1 MPQPNLL
8 GNVDLGFCYRNRTSS
23 TGATTSP
30 LATPANYMSPT
41 TIDTRLTAI
50 NGSLFT
56 AAYLAKLTLNDK
68 LFELRRR
75 DDAASV

>member
-8 GNVDLGFCYRNRTSS
+8 GSVDLCFAYRNKTAGNSS
-23 TGATTSP
+23 TAA
-30 LATPANYMSPT
+30 LATPANYASPT
-41 TIDTRLTAI
+41 TLDTRLAAI

-56 AAYLAKLTLNDK
+56 AAYLAKMTLNDK
-68 LFELRRR
+68 IFELRRR

>member
-1 MPQPNLL
+1 MPQPTLL
-8 GNVDLGFCYRNRTSS
+8 GSVDLSFTYRNKSNGLGTV
-23 TGATTSP
+23 SP
-30 LATPANYMSPT
+30 LATPANYASPT

-50 NGSLFT
+50 NGTLFT